1 MGAYRF
7 LFTGKWI
14 GSFVLCIIFSI
25 ICVYLAGWQMSR
37 KEALDW
43 RNSLIVQNYHAT
55 PYNFQDHPTI
65 FQDFDSGSQWHP
77 VSLRGQYIADQQLLV
92 RNRPYQGQN
101 GFEVLVPFRA
111 DTGEIVIINRG
122 WMSAS
127 SSDASRP
134 STEVPAPPAN
144 DVIVVARVHQGESAT
159 GKDAPE
165 GQVASINLQEIGER
179 MHLPVAAGAYGLL
192 DSEEPTPVQRP
203 VQKSEPELD
212 NGPNLSYSMQW
223 YAFAV
228 LIYAVYAWSA
238 RQKVRNDELDAQV
251 AQELE
256 RYYRQFYA
264 EDGSYIG
271 HEDETVVLRKM
282 DMIDDMPSHMKSIVR
297 PRPAKKH
304 SRLTDEEEED
314 AFLDRL
320 ERP

>member
-1 MGAYRF
+1 
-7 LFTGKWI
+7 
-14 GSFVLCIIFSI
+14 
-25 ICVYLAGWQMSR
+25 
-37 KEALDW
+37 
-43 RNSLIVQNYHAT
+43 
-55 PYNFQDHPTI
+55 
-65 FQDFDSGSQWHP
+65 
-77 VSLRGQYIADQQLLV
+77 
-92 RNRPYQGQN
+92 
-101 GFEVLVPFRA
+101 
-111 DTGEIVIINRG
+111 
-122 WMSAS
+122 MSAS

-179 MHLPVAAGAYGLL
+179 THLPVAAGAYGLL

-271 HEDETVVLRKM
+271 HEDETVVLRKI

>member
-1 MGAYRF
+1 MDAYRF

-77 VSLRGQYIADQQLLV
+77 VSLRGRYIADQQLLV

-122 WMSAS
+122 WMSA
-127 SSDASRP
+127 
-134 STEVPAPPAN
+134 
-144 DVIVVARVHQGESAT
+144 T

-179 MHLPVAAGAYGLL
+179 THLPVAAGAYGLL

>member
-55 PYNFQDHPTI
+55 PYSF
-65 FQDFDSGSQWHP
+65 
-77 VSLRGQYIADQQLLV
+77 LV

-179 MHLPVAAGAYGLL
+179 THLPVAAGAYGLL